1 MCLRRYLPVNQKAIK
16 ILEGKFISKLCQMS
30 VRSNNLVVNQGMT
43 INSQGEQVQRAW
55 SSVKE
60 LHERVE
66 QELGALEMSIRIDPN
81 QLVER

>member
-1 MCLRRYLPVNQKAIK
+1 
-16 ILEGKFISKLCQMS
+16 
-30 VRSNNLVVNQGMT
+30 MT

-66 QELGALEMSIRIDPN
+66 QELEALEMSIRTDPN
-81 QLVER
+81 QLAEH